1 MKNRRKHIRH
11 PVKKVTEFVVK
22 DRCYCG
28 TVLNLTEKGSF
39 IQAKGPFSIGD
50 TITIAYQL
58 DSVPIREVRRPG
70 TIKRV
75 TEEGIGIEF
84 KKPVT

>member
-22 DRCYCG
+22 DRCYGG
-28 TVLNLTEKGSF
+28 TVLNLNEEGSF
-39 IQAKGPFSIGD
+39 IQVKGPFSIGD

-58 DSVPIREVRRPG
+58 DSGPIREVRRPG